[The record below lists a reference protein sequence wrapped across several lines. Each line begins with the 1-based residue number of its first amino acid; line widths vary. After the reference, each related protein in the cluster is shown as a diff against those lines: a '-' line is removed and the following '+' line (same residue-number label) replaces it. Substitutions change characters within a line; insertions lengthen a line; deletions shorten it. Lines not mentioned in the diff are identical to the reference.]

1 MIINNILIKMKNHKQ
16 NINNP
21 NALIHETS
29 PYLLQHAYNPVN
41 WYAWDTE
48 LFNWAK
54 KEDKLILIS
63 IGYSACHWC
72 HVMEKESFEDED
84 VAKLMNEH
92 FINIKIDREE
102 RPDIDQVYM
111 SAVQLMTGQG
121 GWPLNCFVLPD
132 GRPIYGGTYFPKQK
146 WIQLLNNLVALKTN
160 NPDKVHE
167 YAGELLNG
175 MLKVELINTGS
186 EKKEIKKDYLFESVK
201 KWKALLDNEDGGMQ
215 KAPKFPLPN
224 NYVFLLRYA
233 HLTNDDE
240 LIKHVHLTLTKMAFG
255 GIYDQLDG
263 GFARY
268 SVDAIWKVPHF
279 EKMLYDNAQLIS
291 LYAEAYQQS
300 KNDLYKTVV
309 FECLDFIK
317 KELKTTGEAY
327 YSALD
332 ADSEGV
338 EGKFYTWTKDELT
351 ELLNRDEFHIISNYY
366 NINEYGYWEDEQY
379 ILLKIKSI
387 QELSFHLQIPV
398 TEIEKHIFSAKQ
410 KLKNEREKRIK
421 PGLDDKQLC
430 SWNALLLNAFV
441 TVYKVFNDDQSL
453 QDALLLAEFIKT
465 NFTNGEGIFHSYK
478 NGEAKINGFLEDYA
492 FLIEA
497 YILLYEQSGKEEWL
511 HEAKRLTEFSICHF
525 YDQTSGY
532 FYFTSDEDPELVVRK
547 TELSDNVIPSSNS
560 QMARNLFRLNKHF
573 YLPEYEEMAKIMLSG
588 ILDEI
593 SNYGSG
599 YSNWGILFLEMTFS
613 FKEIVLTGKEQNKLY
628 IDLQKFY
635 LPNSLLA
642 RAFQSSEL
650 PLLKSRYDES
660 KSLAY
665 ICENQTCSLPINSM
679 NNLKLLNIS

>member
-1 MIINNILIKMKNHKQ
+1 MSIHKQ

-21 NALIHETS
+21 NALIHESS

-41 WYAWDTE
+41 WYAWDID

-72 HVMEKESFEDED
+72 HVMEKESFEDNE

-146 WIQLLNNLVALKTN
+146 WMQLLNNLIALKTN
-160 NPDKVHE
+160 NPDKVLE

-175 MLKVELINTGS
+175 MLKVQVINTGS
-186 EKKEIKKDYLFESVK
+186 EKKEINKDYLFESVK
-201 KWKALLDNEDGGMQ
+201 KWKTLLDNEDGGMQ

-224 NYVFLLRYA
+224 NYIFLLRFA
-233 HLTNDDE
+233 HLTDDAE
-240 LIKHVHLTLTKMAFG
+240 LMKHVYLTLTKMAYG
-255 GIYDQLDG
+255 GIYDQLGG

-300 KNDLYKTVV
+300 KNEIYRTVV
-309 FECLDFIK
+309 FDCLDFIK
-317 KELKTTGEAY
+317 AELKSVSEAY

-338 EGKFYTWTKDELT
+338 EGKFYTWTKEELI
-351 ELLNRDEFHIISNYY
+351 EILNKDEFHLFCNYY
-366 NINEYGYWEDEQY
+366 NINEIGYWEDEQY
-379 ILLKIKSI
+379 ILLKTKSI
-387 QELSFHLQIPV
+387 QELSFQLQIPLA
-398 TEIEKHIFSAKQ
+398 EIEKNIFSAKQ
-410 KLKNEREKRIK
+410 KLKIEREKRIK

-441 TVYKVFNDDQSL
+441 TVYKVFNDQPAL
-453 QDALLLAEFIKT
+453 ADALELAAILKC
-465 NFTNGEGIFHSYK
+465 NFKNGEGIFHSYK
-478 NGEAKINGFLEDYA
+478 NGKAKINGFLEDYS

-497 YILLYEQSGKEEWL
+497 YITLYEQSGKEEWL
-511 HEAKRLTEFSICHF
+511 LEAKRLTEFSIIHF
-525 YDQTSGY
+525 YDQTSSY

-547 TELSDNVIPSSNS
+547 TELSDNVIPASNS
-560 QMARNLFRLNKHF
+560 QMARNLFRLHKHF
-573 YLPEYEEMAKIMLSG
+573 YLPEYEEMAKNMLSG
-588 ILDEI
+588 MLDELMH
-593 SNYGSG
+593 YGSG
-599 YSNWGILFLEMTFS
+599 YSNWAILLLEFTFP

-628 IDLQKFY
+628 TNLQKVY
-635 LPNSLLA
+635 LPNSILA

-650 PLLKSRYDES
+650 PLLKYRFDEN
-660 KSLAY
+660 KSFAY
-665 ICENQTCSLPINSM
+665 ICENQTCSLPLNSIN
-679 NNLKLLNIS
+679 KDHFK